1 MTKGNGN
8 HAPQRELQ
16 REGFLQKAPKRGH
29 LYQTVIV
36 VLLLAAGRGVVAGDG
51 RRSPET
57 DLAAPGA
64 ALYEKAVKE
73 SVITLMTKQEKEEL
87 KAKGRPPSPGP
98 DYFWCKNC
106 KTYHKRKTP
115 APARQ
120 QPAVVQSPGAA
131 PAASPQ
137 PGAAAAA
144 RPPSPGAG
152 YYWCEK
158 CKTYHPRKPAAQKPQ
173 Q

>member
-1 MTKGNGN
+1 M
-8 HAPQRELQ
+8 
-16 REGFLQKAPKRGH
+16 PKQEH
-29 LYQTVIV
+29 LYQTVII
-36 VLLLAAGRGVVAGDG
+36 VLLLAVGQGVVAGDG

-64 ALYEKAVKE
+64 PLYEYTVTE
-73 SVITLMTKQEKEEL
+73 SVKTLMSKQEQAKLE
-87 KAKGRPPSPGP
+87 AKGRPPSPGP

-137 PGAAAAA
+137 PATTPA
-144 RPPSPGAG
+144 RSPSPGAG

-158 CKTYHPRKPAAQKPQ
+158 CKTYHPRKPAAQLPQ